1 MKNIIVIFLF
11 VFLSATYAEAQYHKY
26 DGLPHYVDAE
36 NLRKQGQFQKAV
48 AEYDKALRNEP
59 SNHNY
64 LYGKA
69 LAEFQSRNKESSINS
84 LVSLFKLKNDFAPAY
99 SLLAQIY
106 QQTGEMDK
114 AIAFYDSAAKYDNVV
129 ENKLKYKFIVT
140 NKYIK
145 DNNFKM
151 AFEKSK
157 DMLHLA
163 PKDLKIVYYYARLA
177 NANGHYQ
184 EVINAILPVEGL
196 IKAAPSEVAKFYY
209 ELGSAYFN
217 LEEYA
222 KASLAW
228 EKANTGEFIA
238 KIERFSGKHF
248 INIAT
253 TYYKFRDD
261 KQALHYVSIAEKI
274 QKNIVDSHLLRAQIS
289 KRESAK
295 KNTEIKHHL
304 EALISGSA
312 QNPAKKEKY
321 FVDLLEL
328 YLDSE
333 DYESCIKT
341 VTLAL
346 KDKPDDMKLKFIKA
360 MALHKKGDYK
370 EADLAIQDV
379 LKNSGNPQL
388 DFVLLSALNAK
399 KMNNNEVAKQ
409 VFIRLLKSPYKSL
422 AEVELKSLK

>member
-1 MKNIIVIFLF
+1 MKNIIVIFLIA
-11 VFLSATYAEAQYHKY
+11 FLSANYAEAQYHKY

-69 LAEFQSRNKESSINS
+69 LAEFQSRNSESSINS

-106 QQTGEMDK
+106 QQKGD
-114 AIAFYDSAAKYDNVV
+114 ADRAVAFYDSAAKYETNVD
-129 ENKLKYKFIVT
+129 NKLKYKFTIT

-177 NANGHYQ
+177 NANMHYQ

-196 IKAAPSEVAKFYY
+196 IKAAPTEIAKFYY
-209 ELGSAYFN
+209 ELGYAYFN

-222 KASLAW
+222 KASQAW
-228 EKANTGEFIA
+228 SKANTGEFIA
-238 KIERFSGKHF
+238 KIERFGGKHF
-248 INIAT
+248 ISIAT

-261 KQALHYVSIAEKI
+261 KQALHYVDIAEKI
-274 QKNIVDSHLLRAQIS
+274 QKDIVDSHILRAQIS
-289 KRESAK
+289 KRESIK
-295 KNTEIKHHL
+295 KNKEIKHHL
-304 EALISGSA
+304 EALINGSEK
-312 QNPAKKEKY
+312 NPAKKEKY
-321 FVDLLEL
+321 FVDLSEL

-333 DYESCIKT
+333 DYEACLKT
-341 VTLAL
+341 VNAAL
-346 KDKPDDMKLKFIKA
+346 KAKPDDLKLKFIKA
-360 MALHKKGDYK
+360 IALHKKGDYK
-370 EADLAIQDV
+370 DAELAIQDV

-388 DFVLLSALNAK
+388 DFVLLAALNAK
-399 KMNNNEVAKQ
+399 KMNNNELAKQ
-409 VFIRLLKSPYKSL
+409 VFTRLLKSPYRSV
-422 AEVELKSLK
+422 AEIELKSFK